1 MLSID
6 EQKSPRKGV
15 QEDMLGKTKQMKGF
29 DYKYQHT
36 ADLNDVIIV
45 IRGYN
50 CLSE

>member
-1 MLSID
+1 
-6 EQKSPRKGV
+6 
-15 QEDMLGKTKQMKGF
+15 MLGNAKLMKGF

-50 CLSE
+50 YLGEWNLHSI